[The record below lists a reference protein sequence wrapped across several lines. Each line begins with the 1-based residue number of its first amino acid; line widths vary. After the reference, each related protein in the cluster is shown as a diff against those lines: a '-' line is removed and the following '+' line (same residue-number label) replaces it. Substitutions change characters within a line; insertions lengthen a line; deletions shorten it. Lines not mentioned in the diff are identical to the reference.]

1 MGVNGFG
8 VVVGDLIYF
17 NGGVGILSGGGL
29 MYVSGVKAKA

>member
-17 NGGVGILSGGGL
+17 NGGVGILSGGGAN
-29 MYVSGVKAKA
+29 VCEWGKS